1 MSINLI
7 TQYNELIKTKAIS
20 ANKYQLDLIKDL
32 NKLKTSI
39 EQNQKRLIKQKIKY
53 KSYFIYGEVGRGK
66 SLIMDL
72 FFQSI
77 KIKKKRLHFHN
88 FMHEIHNELHLI
100 KDEKIKNPI
109 KKIAK
114 KYKKTYQLICLDE
127 FHVTD
132 IADAMILERIFRN
145 FMEAKIIII
154 TTSNRHPS
162 ELYKGGLQREKY
174 LEFVNYLKK
183 NSKILELKGESDYR
197 LQQIQKLENYYFYPI
212 NKDNK
217 AKFYDI
223 FANLTSHAKTEEA
236 TLENKKRLLKIKKS
250 SGTVA
255 LIDFIEYCTGNYSA
269 NDYNLIATKY
279 DTIFLEN
286 IEEIKDRNIAK
297 RFMNMIDIFYE
308 HKNKIIFLAHINY
321 TDIYKGKYHQFEFKR
336 TLSRIFE
343 MQQIEYLSKR
353 SI

>member
-77 KIKKKRLHFHN
+77 KTKKKRLHFHN

-100 KDEKIKNPI
+100 KDEKNKNPI

-114 KYKKTYQLICLDE
+114 KYKKIYQLICLDE

-145 FMEAKIIII
+145 FIEAKIIII
-154 TTSNRHPS
+154 TTSNRHPN

-174 LEFVNYLKK
+174 LEFVNYLEKY
-183 NSKILELKGESDYR
+183 SKILELKGEYDYR

-212 NKDNK
+212 NNDNK
-217 AKFYDI
+217 AKFYNI
-223 FANLTSHAKTEEA
+223 FSNLTSHAKTEEA
-236 TLENKKRLLKIKKS
+236 IIKNKKRIIKIKEA

-255 LIDFIEYCTGNYSA
+255 VIDFMEYCTGNYSV

-279 DTIFLEN
+279 DTIFLKN
-286 IEEIKDRNIAK
+286 IEKIKDRNIAK

-308 HKNKIIFLAHINY
+308 HKNKIIFLAHIHY
-321 TDIYKGKYHQFEFKR
+321 KEIYKEKYHQYEFKR

-343 MQQIEYLSKR
+343 MQQKEYLSKR